1 MEAAKLR
8 RALGLPL
15 VLALGMA
22 APLTPCFAQTQ
33 PQSQSKPAAPSEQD
47 QKEKQDND
55 KYRALEALAKGIFYL
70 QTLYVDPSKVDHDHM
85 VMDALGGIVAK
96 LDPHTMV
103 MPKEAFEQITSDTQG
118 KFGGVG
124 IIVSTERGKLTVI
137 SPILDTPAYNAGIL
151 SGDEIVAIDDLP
163 IAKISPT
170 EATQKMRGKPD
181 SKIKLTIKRK
191 NTDTP
196 MNFTL
201 VREIIKV
208 PSVKSAELGNGVMY
222 SRITSFQDNTFSEL
236 QRDLE
241 KHSKKAKIKGLILDL
256 RDNPGG
262 LLEQAVRVS
271 DLFIESGVIVS
282 TVGRDRKNIEREFAH
297 KRGTLTGFPMIVLI
311 NGGSASASEIVAGAL
326 QDHQRALIMGET
338 SFGKGS
344 VQTLV
349 SLPNRAGLKVTVAR
363 YYTPNDRSIQAK
375 GIYPDI
381 FLAANEERV
390 GMGDDQQRAE
400 RKGKGNNGRQTRKEA
415 DLKRHIEGEDLSA
428 LGKKSGLLASIKKWP
443 AAEQKDKQLVAAFT
457 YIRGLSVLNT
467 RGGQFGRKTSSS
479 AKPQPKT
486 SPPAK
491 TK

>member
-1 MEAAKLR
+1 MKAMVTSA
-8 RALGLPL
+8 RALL
-15 VLALGMA
+15 VLLVVQTLGGHATPSFA
-22 APLTPCFAQTQ
+22 ADK
-33 PQSQSKPAAPSEQD
+33 KPTAEQ
-47 QKEKQDND
+47 QDND

-70 QTLYVDPSKVDHDHM
+70 QTLYVDKTKVDHDQM
-85 VMDALGGIVAK
+85 VMDALTGIVAK

-137 SPILDTPAYNAGIL
+137 SPIVDTPAYDAGIL
-151 SGDEIVAIDDLP
+151 SGDEIVAIDDQP
-163 IAKISPT
+163 IAAISPA

-181 SKIKLTIKRK
+181 SKIKLTIRRK
-191 NTDTP
+191 DKSKP
-196 MNFTL
+196 MHFTL

-208 PSVKSAELGNGVMY
+208 PSVKSRPLGNGVMY

-236 QRDLE
+236 KRDLDA
-241 KHSKKAKIKGLILDL
+241 KAGTITGFILDL

-381 FLAANEERV
+381 FLAASEERA
-390 GMGDDQQRAE
+390 GTDAPDRADD
-400 RKGKGNNGRQTRKEA
+400 RKVRKES

-443 AAEQKDKQLVAAFT
+443 AAERKDKQLVAAFT

-467 RGGQFGRKTSSS
+467 RGKGPKKR
-479 AKPQPKT
+479 AKASGTTRRPKT
-486 SPPAK
+486 QPPAK
-491 TK
+491 SK

>member
-1 MEAAKLR
+1 MKAIGMQTWQARLT
-8 RALGLPL
+8 LLPL
-15 VLALGMA
+15 LKVSVMVLALGA
-22 APLTPCFAQTQ
+22 SQPLLADTKKQLEAQQ
-33 PQSQSKPAAPSEQD
+33 
-47 QKEKQDND
+47 QDND
-55 KYRALEALAKGIFYL
+55 KYRALESLAKGIFYL
-70 QTLYVDPSKVDHDHM
+70 QTLYVDKTKVNHDQM

-103 MPKEAFEQITSDTQG
+103 MPKDAFEQITSDTQG

-137 SPILDTPAYNAGIL
+137 SPILDTPAYDAGIL
-151 SGDEIVAIDDLP
+151 SGDEIIAIDGLP
-163 IAKISPT
+163 IDTISPA

-181 SKIKLTIKRK
+181 SKIKLTIVRK
-191 NTDTP
+191 NAAKP

-208 PSVKSAELGNGVMY
+208 PSVKSSQLGNGVMY
-222 SRITSFQDNTFSEL
+222 SRITSFQDNTFAEL
-236 QRDLE
+236 SRDLDGQ
-241 KHSKKAKIKGLILDL
+241 KGKITGLILDL

-381 FLAANEERV
+381 FLASDERA
-390 GMGDDQQRAE
+390 GTGDDDQRAK
-400 RKGKGNNGRQTRKEA
+400 RKVRKEA

-428 LGKKSGLLASIKKWP
+428 LGKKSGLLAAIKKWP
-443 AAEQKDKQLVAAFT
+443 ANERKDKQLVAAFT

-467 RGGQFGRKTSSS
+467 RGGLLPSGQKVTPIGRG
-479 AKPQPKT
+479 AKKAQPRSKPG
-486 SPPAK
+486 SKPKPK
-491 TK
+491 HKPKPKL